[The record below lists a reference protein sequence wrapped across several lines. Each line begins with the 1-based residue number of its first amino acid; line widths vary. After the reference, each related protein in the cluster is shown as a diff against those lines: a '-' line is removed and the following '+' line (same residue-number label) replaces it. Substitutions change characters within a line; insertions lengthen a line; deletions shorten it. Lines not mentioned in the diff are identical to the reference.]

1 MLTPT
6 GKTVLAGGIAFAVGG
21 VLFGNW
27 PFFGA
32 GALLLILGSFAGL
45 ARTPSVSREVDRTR
59 VERGG
64 RVRITLRVEAPRGLG
79 VLEVHQA
86 LPDELDLVEGN
97 NFHLLTLGLRPRTVE
112 YAMVVRIPKR
122 GEWVLPPAGVKVLH
136 PLGLSETVP
145 LTVGEQLTIIAEP
158 RAISARVPQDLR
170 TRAKRPFPEG
180 DIARMGVATNE
191 FRELREY
198 APGDP
203 PRRINWKATARRMES
218 GVSNVPLVNE
228 TEWEGKKCVWILVD
242 GHARLSVGTN
252 IEDARER
259 AADAAISLVELY
271 LRRGYQVG
279 MALVRS
285 GNVPPLRPGTGE
297 SQVVRARELL
307 ARLAPADGPSIVEV
321 LDRDAT
327 HLHRGRPLVVLL
339 TRLSEDDADQKAALV
354 RLGAIG
360 RMHGR
365 NVVPG
370 VVVDLEPAQPAD
382 DNEPSRV
389 AAFALARAQMS
400 ARASA
405 RAAGLRVAAWRF
417 EHEPLQAILARG
429 RIA

>member
-1 MLTPT
+1 MLTRT
-6 GKTVLAGGIAFAVGG
+6 GKTVVAGGVAFALGG

-45 ARTPSVSREVDRTR
+45 ARTPAVLREADRTR

-64 RVRITLRVEAPRGLG
+64 SVRITMRVEAPRGMG

-86 LPDELDLVEGN
+86 LPDEFELVEGN
-97 NFHLLTLGLRPRTVE
+97 NFHLLTLGLRPRAVE

-122 GEWVLPPAGVKVLH
+122 GEWVLPPPGAKVLH
-136 PLGLSETVP
+136 PLGLSETAP
-145 LTVGEQLTIIAEP
+145 QLVGESLTITVEP
-158 RAISARVPQDLR
+158 RALSARVPADLR
-170 TRAKRPFPEG
+170 TRSKRPFPEG
-180 DIARMGVATNE
+180 DLARMGVATNE

-203 PRRINWKATARRMES
+203 PRRINWKATARRMETGAS
-218 GVSNVPLVNE
+218 DVPLVNE

-242 GHARLSVGTN
+242 GHPRLSVGTN

-279 MALVRS
+279 MSLVRS
-285 GNVPPLRPGTGE
+285 GDVPPLRPGTGE
-297 SQVVRARELL
+297 AQVLRARELL
-307 ARLAPADGPSIVEV
+307 TRLAPADGPSIMHV
-321 LDRDAT
+321 LERDAA
-327 HLHRGRPLVVLL
+327 HLHRGRPLVVLV
-339 TRLSEDDADQKAALV
+339 TRLADDDADQKAALV

-360 RMHGR
+360 GMHGR

-370 VVVDLEPAQPAD
+370 VVVDLEPPTAPAE
-382 DNEPSRV
+382 NEPARV
-389 AAFALARAQMS
+389 AAFAVARSQLA
-400 ARASA
+400 ARVAA
-405 RAAGLRVAAWRF
+405 RAAGMRVAAWCVDD
-417 EHEPLQAILARG
+417 EPLQAVLARG
-429 RIA
+429 RIT